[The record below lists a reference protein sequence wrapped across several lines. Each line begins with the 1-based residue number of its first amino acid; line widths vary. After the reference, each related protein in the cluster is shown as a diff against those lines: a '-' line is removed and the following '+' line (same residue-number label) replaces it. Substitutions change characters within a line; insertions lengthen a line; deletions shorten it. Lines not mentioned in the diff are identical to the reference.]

1 MTNATDY
8 NIQFVNIWQKAS
20 SRQEA
25 YQLIKE
31 RLDPDVTYKK
41 VVAKADYMRNKRNV
55 PLKELKRSSTDWD
68 AVKSAAL
75 TEN

>member
-1 MTNATDY
+1 M
-8 NIQFVNIWQKAS
+8 
-20 SRQEA
+20 
-25 YQLIKE
+25 IKE
-31 RLDPDVTYKK
+31 GLDPDVTYKK

-55 PLKELKRSSTDWD
+55 PLKELKRSSIDWD